1 MPRFAPADAAVGIL
15 VALFACASARF
26 AWQTGLA
33 SFADDS
39 VSYLVMAQVFSPWQG
54 VSQPVA
60 EAFVREAFYPPLF
73 PLLLGLIGAGHDIAR
88 AHAVTALLL
97 AGWLPLAYALGA
109 RWLGGKWRAAAAA
122 LVIASLPAPWVL
134 AKGILSEPLFGLLLL
149 GAFFVVETDGNASRK
164 RWSLAILLAALALT
178 RSVGIVV
185 AAGYGLWAVT
195 RSGDS
200 LSGRAKAA
208 LPALVAGAAY
218 GLWMLARPASTPDDY
233 LRIVVERSQSVLHAD
248 SALAAFALSLL
259 RQARSMAEAWTGSLL
274 LYWVEGSPARVA
286 LAGAAGV
293 LALAGL
299 AMRFI
304 AGKADAW
311 MAAAYLTTF
320 LLWPFYDQMT
330 RFLFPLLPILVLYA
344 FWASAQLAV
353 RLKRPAAAHGLLAL
367 LLLSL
372 TAPALAFIYQRAH
385 VAGRYIE
392 MTDWYRTPNLEEARA
407 RAQVHLDLLADM
419 EVIRKLTGPG
429 DRIMWVTPSYIAL
442 LAGRR
447 GVLAP
452 AADLSPLAYRR
463 AVVAANP
470 DYIFLSEYH
479 PRDTLS
485 AAAWQAGT
493 NALTGHTEV
502 IRMRVRADGGGAQS
516 LLLKALPL
524 ASREGK
530 P

>member
-1 MPRFAPADAAVGIL
+1 V
-15 VALFACASARF
+15 
-26 AWQTGLA
+26 
-33 SFADDS
+33 
-39 VSYLVMAQVFSPWQG
+39 
-54 VSQPVA
+54 
-60 EAFVREAFYPPLF
+60 
-73 PLLLGLIGAGHDIAR
+73 LGLLGAGHDTAW

-109 RWLGGKWRAAAAA
+109 RWLEGKWRAAAAA
-122 LVIASLPAPWVL
+122 LVIASLPAPWIL

-149 GAFFVVETDGNASRK
+149 GAFFVLETDGNASRK
-164 RWSLAILLAALALT
+164 RWSLAVLLAALALT
-178 RSVGIVV
+178 RTVGIVV
-185 AAGYGLWAVT
+185 AAGYGLWALT
-195 RSGDS
+195 RPGDS

-208 LPALVAGAAY
+208 LPALAAGAAY
-218 GLWMLARPASTPDDY
+218 GLWVLARPAGTADDY
-233 LRIVVERSQSVLHAD
+233 LRIVMERSQSVLHAD

-274 LYWVEGSPARVA
+274 IFWVEGSPARVV

-293 LALAGL
+293 LAVAGL
-299 AMRFI
+299 ALRFL

-311 MAAAYLTTF
+311 MAAAYLATF

-330 RFLFPLLPILVLYA
+330 RFLFPLLPIMVLYA
-344 FWASAQLAV
+344 FWACAQLAA

-385 VAGRYIE
+385 VAGRQVE
-392 MTDWYRTPNLEEARA
+392 MTDWYRTPDMEEARA

-419 EVIRKLTGPG
+419 EAIRALTGPE
-429 DRIMWVTPSYIAL
+429 DRVMWIAPSYIAL
-442 LAGRR
+442 LSGRR
-447 GVLAP
+447 GVPAP
-452 AADLSPLAYRR
+452 AADLSPPAYRR
-463 AVVAANP
+463 AVVDANP

-485 AAAWQAGT
+485 TAAWRAGT
-493 NALTGHTEV
+493 SALAGHTEV
-502 IRMRVRADGGGAQS
+502 VRTRVRADGGAAQS
-516 LLLKALPL
+516 LLLKAAPL
-524 ASREGK
+524 SSAEGK